1 MFYTVENGSVKQNKN
16 MITTKLIFDRR
27 GWVKQKKKGIIE
39 VRVTFERKTIYISTG
54 VCVRKGEWA
63 AGQIVNR
70 PDASILNK
78 RIIAIYE
85 RVSQEADKCVRD
97 GAKFDTESIK
107 QEIGKISETYSAEP
121 TFVNWIEKQIP
132 LLGVSD
138 GTAKH
143 YDPLVTRLTEWGQ
156 MTKWQDVTVENICN
170 FDAWLHT
177 VTKPLSDARRKAGAK
192 PEKLS
197 DSGIYNYH
205 KCLKALLN
213 RALSFD
219 KIDSNPYDKLK
230 GKFKRGDRE
239 NVEYLTDEEMKKFEA
254 IILSNG
260 SELDVAHDLFTFQM
274 YTGLSYTDM
283 QNFDAN
289 DYKWDGNAWRNV
301 GERIKTGV
309 AYVSQLLPPAVK
321 VLEKY
326 GWEIPKMDNADYN
339 HHLKALQTIAGIKTR
354 LHSHLARHTF
364 ATWMLRNGASIENV
378 SKMLGHT
385 NITQTQRYAKVQAQ
399 AVYDDFE
406 KVAASMILTKTKKKS
421 NSKK

>member
-1 MFYTVENGSVKQNKN
+1 

-39 VRVTFERKTIYISTG
+39 VRVTLDRKTIYISTG

-85 RVSQEADKCVRD
+85 RVSLEADKCVRD
-97 GAKFDTESIK
+97 GEKFNTDNVK
-107 QEIGKISETYSAEP
+107 KDIGKITETYTEEP
-121 TFVNWIEKQIP
+121 TFIKWIQKQIP
-132 LLGVSD
+132 LLGVSE

-143 YDPLVTRLTEWGQ
+143 YEPLVRRLSEWGQ
-156 MTKWQDVTVENICN
+156 MTRWQDLTVENVAN

-177 VTKPLSDARRKAGAK
+177 VKKPLSDARRKAGAK

-197 DSGIYNYH
+197 DAAVYNYH

-213 RALSFD
+213 RAKSFQ
-219 KIDSNPYDKLK
+219 KIDSNPYEFLR
-230 GKFKRGDRE
+230 GKFKKGDKE
-239 NVEYLTDEEMKKFEA
+239 NVEYLTDEEMHKFEA
-254 IILSNG
+254 IILPTG
-260 SELDVAHDLFTFQM
+260 SELDVAHDLFIFQM

-283 QNFDAN
+283 QSFDAS
-289 DYKWDGNAWRNV
+289 DYKWDGHAWRNV

-309 AYVSQLLPPAVK
+309 AYVSQLLPPAVM

-326 GWEIPKMDNADYN
+326 HWEIPKMNNADYN
-339 HHLKALQTIAGIKTR
+339 HHLKALQTMAGIKTR
-354 LHSHLARHTF
+354 IHSHLARHTF

-399 AVYDDFE
+399 AVYDDFD
-406 KVAASMILTKTKKKS
+406 KVAAGMIQKKPKRNKKS

>member
-1 MFYTVENGSVKQNKN
+1 

-27 GWVKQKKKGIIE
+27 GWCNQKRKGIVE
-39 VRVTFERKTIYISTG
+39 VRITIDRKSIYISTG
-54 VCVRKGEWA
+54 VQVHNKEWA
-63 AGQIVNR
+63 AGRVVNR
-70 PDASILNK
+70 PDADTLNK
-78 RIIAIYE
+78 RLAIIYE
-85 RVSQEADKCVRD
+85 KVSQGVED
-97 GAKFDTESIK
+97 SIK
-107 QEIGKISETYSAEP
+107 LGIHLDVENVKRMVWHVVESQSDEP
-121 TFVNWIEKQIP
+121 TFINWIKKQIP
-132 LLGVSD
+132 LLGVSE

-143 YDPLVTRLTEWGQ
+143 YDPLVTRLEEWGQ
-156 MTKWQDVTVENICN
+156 MTRWQDVTVENVAG

-197 DSGIYNYH
+197 DAAVYNYH

-213 RALSFD
+213 RAKSFQ
-219 KIDSNPYDKLK
+219 KIDSNPYEYLR
-230 GKFKRGDRE
+230 GKFKRGERE
-239 NVEYLTDEEMKKFEA
+239 NVEYLTDEEMRKFETM
-254 IILSNG
+254 ILPTG
-260 SELDVAHDLFTFQM
+260 TELDVAHDLFIFQM

-283 QNFDAN
+283 QSFDAN
-289 DYKWDGNAWRNV
+289 DYKFDGHAWRNV

-309 AYVSQLLPPAVK
+309 AYVSQLLQPAVM

-326 GWEIPKMDNADYN
+326 HWEIPKMNNADYN
-339 HHLKALQTIAGIKTR
+339 HHLKALQTMAGIKTR

-399 AVYDDFE
+399 AVYDDFNTVSNKIWKKRKE
-406 KVAASMILTKTKKKS
+406 NTESRRKKKD
-421 NSKK
+421 KGQ